1 VSAGSLV
8 ALAGLVVLVAGLA
21 LYERGRAGSR
31 EIGLVAVLIAAASA
45 GRVLFVAVPGAQPV
59 TALAIIAGV
68 ALGPR
73 AGIAVGAGSALVSN
87 AFLGQGPWTP
97 WQMLLWGLAGLA
109 GGLLAPAL
117 RRSRWA
123 LVGLGIAVS
132 LVFGAL
138 MDVWQLATFGP
149 ALTVTA
155 FAAVHVRAVPFDL
168 AHAIATAAILGL
180 AGPSLVALVDRSAVR
195 VRGRWTTA
203 PAAGEPGP

>member
-1 VSAGSLV
+1 MSTGSIV
-8 ALAGLVVLVAGLA
+8 ALAGVVALLAGLA
-21 LYERGRAGSR
+21 LYERGRSGSR

-45 GRVLFVAVPGAQPV
+45 GRVLFAAVPGAQPV
-59 TALAIIAGV
+59 TAIAIVAGV

-117 RRSRWA
+117 RRSRPA
-123 LVGLGIAVS
+123 LVAVGVAIS

-138 MDVWQLATFGP
+138 MDVWQLAAFGP
-149 ALTVTA
+149 ALTLTA
-155 FAAVHVRAVPFDL
+155 FAAVHVRAIPFDL

-180 AGPSLVALVDRSAVR
+180 AGPALIALVDRSAVR
-195 VRGRWTTA
+195 VRGRWIAVPET
-203 PAAGEPGP
+203 EP

>member
-1 VSAGSLV
+1 MSTGSIV
-8 ALAGLVVLVAGLA
+8 ALAGVIALLAGLA
-21 LYERGRAGSR
+21 LYERGRSGSR

-45 GRVLFVAVPGAQPV
+45 GRVLFAAVPGAQPV
-59 TALAIIAGV
+59 TAIAIIAGV

-117 RRSRWA
+117 RRSRPA
-123 LVGLGIAVS
+123 LVAVGVAIS

-138 MDVWQLATFGP
+138 MDVWQLAAFGP
-149 ALTVTA
+149 ALTLTA
-155 FAAVHVRAVPFDL
+155 FAAVHVRAIPFDL
-168 AHAIATAAILGL
+168 AHAIATATILGL
-180 AGPSLVALVDRSAVR
+180 AGPALIALVDRSAVR
-195 VRGRWTTA
+195 VRGRWIAVPETD
-203 PAAGEPGP
+203 P

>member
-1 VSAGSLV
+1 MSTGSIV
-8 ALAGLVVLVAGLA
+8 ALAGVVALLAGLA
-21 LYERGRAGSR
+21 LYERGRSGSR

-45 GRVLFVAVPGAQPV
+45 GRVLFAAVPGAQPV
-59 TALAIIAGV
+59 TAIAIIAGV

-117 RRSRWA
+117 RRSRPA
-123 LVGLGIAVS
+123 LVAVGVAIS

-138 MDVWQLATFGP
+138 MDVWQLAAFGP
-149 ALTVTA
+149 ALTLTA
-155 FAAVHVRAVPFDL
+155 FAAVHVRAIPFDL

-180 AGPSLVALVDRSAVR
+180 AGPALIALVDRSAVR
-195 VRGRWTTA
+195 VRGRWVAVPETD
-203 PAAGEPGP
+203 P

>member
-1 VSAGSLV
+1 MSTGSIV
-8 ALAGLVVLVAGLA
+8 ALAGVVALLAGLA
-21 LYERGRAGSR
+21 LYERGRSGSR

-45 GRVLFVAVPGAQPV
+45 GRVLFAAVPGAQPV
-59 TALAIIAGV
+59 TAIAIVAGV

-73 AGIAVGAGSALVSN
+73 AGVAVGAGSALVSN

-117 RRSRWA
+117 RRSRPA
-123 LVGLGIAVS
+123 LVAVGVAIS

-138 MDVWQLATFGP
+138 MDVWQLAAFGP
-149 ALTVTA
+149 ALTLTA
-155 FAAVHVRAVPFDL
+155 FAAVHVRAIPFDL

-180 AGPSLVALVDRSAVR
+180 AGPALIALVDRSAVR
-195 VRGRWTTA
+195 VRGRWIAVPETD
-203 PAAGEPGP
+203 P

>member
-1 VSAGSLV
+1 VSTGSIV
-8 ALAGLVVLVAGLA
+8 ALAGVVALLAGLA
-21 LYERGRAGSR
+21 LYERGRSGSR

-45 GRVLFVAVPGAQPV
+45 GRVLFAAVPGAQPV
-59 TALAIIAGV
+59 TAIAIIAGV

-117 RRSRWA
+117 RRSRTA
-123 LVGLGIAVS
+123 LVAVGVAIS

-138 MDVWQLATFGP
+138 MDVWQLAAFGP
-149 ALTVTA
+149 ALTLTA
-155 FAAVHVRAVPFDL
+155 FAAVHVRAIPFDL

-180 AGPSLVALVDRSAVR
+180 AGPALIALVDRSAVR
-195 VRGRWTTA
+195 VRGRWIAVPETD
-203 PAAGEPGP
+203 P

>member
-1 VSAGSLV
+1 MSTGSIV
-8 ALAGLVVLVAGLA
+8 ALAGVVALLAGLA
-21 LYERGRAGSR
+21 LYERGRSGSR

-45 GRVLFVAVPGAQPV
+45 GRVLFAAVPGAQPV
-59 TALAIIAGV
+59 TAIAIVAGV

-117 RRSRWA
+117 RRSRPA
-123 LVGLGIAVS
+123 LVAVGVAIS

-138 MDVWQLATFGP
+138 MDVWQLAAFGP
-149 ALTVTA
+149 ALTLTA
-155 FAAVHVRAVPFDL
+155 FAAVHVRAIPFDL

-180 AGPSLVALVDRSAVR
+180 AGPALIALVDRSAVR
-195 VRGRWTTA
+195 VRGRWVAVPETD
-203 PAAGEPGP
+203 P

>member
-1 VSAGSLV
+1 MSTGSIV
-8 ALAGLVVLVAGLA
+8 ALAGLVVLLAGLA
-21 LYERGRAGSR
+21 LYERGRSGSR

-59 TALAIIAGV
+59 TAIAIIAGV

-117 RRSRWA
+117 RRSRGA
-123 LVGLGIAVS
+123 LVALGVAIS
-132 LVFGAL
+132 LAFGAL
-138 MDVWQLATFGP
+138 MDIWQLATFGP
-149 ALTVTA
+149 ALTLTA
-155 FAAVHVRAVPFDL
+155 FAAVHVRAIPFDL

-180 AGPSLVALVDRSAVR
+180 AGPALIALVDRSAVR
-195 VRGRWTTA
+195 VRGRWVTA
-203 PAAGEPGP
+203 PEPEA

>member
-1 VSAGSLV
+1 MSAGAIV
-8 ALAGLVVLVAGLA
+8 ALAGVVALLAGLA
-21 LYERGRAGSR
+21 LYERGRSGSR

-45 GRVLFVAVPGAQPV
+45 GRVLFAAVPGAQPV
-59 TALAIIAGV
+59 TAIAIIAGI

-117 RRSRWA
+117 RRSRGA
-123 LVGLGIAVS
+123 LVALGVTVS

-138 MDVWQLATFGP
+138 MDVWQLAAFGP

-155 FAAVHVRAVPFDL
+155 FAAVHVRAIPFDL

-180 AGPSLVALVDRSAVR
+180 AGPSLIALVDRSAVR
-195 VRGRWTTA
+195 VRGRWITA
-203 PAAGEPGP
+203 PEPES

>member
-1 VSAGSLV
+1 MSTGSVV
-8 ALAGLVVLVAGLA
+8 ALAGLVALLAGLA
-21 LYERGRAGSR
+21 LYERGRSGSR

-45 GRVLFVAVPGAQPV
+45 GRVLFVVVPGAQPV
-59 TALAIIAGV
+59 TAIAIIAGV

-97 WQMLLWGLAGLA
+97 WQMLLWGLAGLL

-117 RRSRWA
+117 RRSRGA
-123 LVGLGIAVS
+123 LVAVGVGVS

-149 ALTVTA
+149 ALTLTA
-155 FAAVHVRAVPFDL
+155 FAAVHVRAIPFDL
-168 AHAIATAAILGL
+168 AHAIATAAVLGL
-180 AGPSLVALVDRSAVR
+180 AGPALIALVDRSAVR
-195 VRGRWTTA
+195 VRGRWVAA
-203 PAAGEPGP
+203 PEPER

>member
-1 VSAGSLV
+1 MSTGSVV
-8 ALAGLVVLVAGLA
+8 ALAGLVALLAGLA
-21 LYERGRAGSR
+21 LYERGRSGSR

-59 TALAIIAGV
+59 TAIAIIAGV

-97 WQMLLWGLAGLA
+97 WQMLLWGLAGLL

-117 RRSRWA
+117 RRSRGA
-123 LVGLGIAVS
+123 LVAVGVGVS

-149 ALTVTA
+149 ALTLTA
-155 FAAVHVRAVPFDL
+155 FVAVHVRAIPFDL
-168 AHAIATAAILGL
+168 AHAIATAAVLGL
-180 AGPSLVALVDRSAVR
+180 AGPALIALVDRSAVR
-195 VRGRWTTA
+195 VRGRWVAA
-203 PAAGEPGP
+203 PEPKR

>member
-1 VSAGSLV
+1 MSTGSIV
-8 ALAGLVVLVAGLA
+8 ALSGVVALLAGLA
-21 LYERGRAGSR
+21 LYERGRSGSR

-45 GRVLFVAVPGAQPV
+45 GRVLFAAVPGAQPV
-59 TALAIIAGV
+59 TAIAIIAGV

-117 RRSRWA
+117 RRSRPA
-123 LVGLGIAVS
+123 LVAVGVAIS

-138 MDVWQLATFGP
+138 MDVWQLAAFGP
-149 ALTVTA
+149 ALTLTA
-155 FAAVHVRAVPFDL
+155 FAAVHVRAIPFDL

-180 AGPSLVALVDRSAVR
+180 AGPALIALVDRSAVR
-195 VRGRWTTA
+195 VRGRWIAVPET
-203 PAAGEPGP
+203 EP

>member
-1 VSAGSLV
+1 MSAGAIV
-8 ALAGLVVLVAGLA
+8 ALAGVVALLAGLA
-21 LYERGRAGSR
+21 LYERGRTGSR

-45 GRVLFVAVPGAQPV
+45 GRVLFAAVPGAQPV
-59 TALAIIAGV
+59 TAIAIIAGV

-117 RRSRWA
+117 RRSRGA
-123 LVGLGIAVS
+123 LVALGVAVS

-138 MDVWQLATFGP
+138 MDVWQLAAFGP

-155 FAAVHVRAVPFDL
+155 FAAVHARAIPFDL

-180 AGPSLVALVDRSAVR
+180 AGPSLIALVDRSAVR
-195 VRGRWTTA
+195 VRGRWVTA
-203 PAAGEPGP
+203 PEPES

>member
-1 VSAGSLV
+1 MSTGSIV
-8 ALAGLVVLVAGLA
+8 ALAGLVALLAGLA
-21 LYERGRAGSR
+21 LYERGRSGSR

-45 GRVLFVAVPGAQPV
+45 GRVLFVVVPGAQPV
-59 TALAIIAGV
+59 TAIAIIAGV

-97 WQMLLWGLAGLA
+97 WQMLLWGLAGLL

-117 RRSRWA
+117 RRSRGA
-123 LVGLGIAVS
+123 LVAVGVGVS

-149 ALTVTA
+149 ALTLTA
-155 FAAVHVRAVPFDL
+155 FAAVHVRAIPFDL
-168 AHAIATAAILGL
+168 AHAIATAAVLGL
-180 AGPSLVALVDRSAVR
+180 AGPALIALVDRSAVR
-195 VRGRWTTA
+195 VRGRWVAA
-203 PAAGEPGP
+203 PEPER

>member
-1 VSAGSLV
+1 MSTGSIV
-8 ALAGLVVLVAGLA
+8 ALAGVVALLAGLA
-21 LYERGRAGSR
+21 LYERGRSGSR

-45 GRVLFVAVPGAQPV
+45 GRVLFAAVPGAQPV
-59 TALAIIAGV
+59 TAIAIIAGV

-117 RRSRWA
+117 RRSRPA
-123 LVGLGIAVS
+123 LVAVGVAIS

-138 MDVWQLATFGP
+138 MDVWQLAAFGP
-149 ALTVTA
+149 ALTLTA
-155 FAAVHVRAVPFDL
+155 FAAVHVRAIPFDL

-180 AGPSLVALVDRSAVR
+180 AGPALIALVDRSAVR
-195 VRGRWTTA
+195 VRGRWIAVPETD
-203 PAAGEPGP
+203 P

>member
-1 VSAGSLV
+1 MSTGSIV
-8 ALAGLVVLVAGLA
+8 ALAGLVVLLAGLA
-21 LYERGRAGSR
+21 LYERGRSGSR

-59 TALAIIAGV
+59 TAIAIIAGV

-117 RRSRWA
+117 RRSRGA
-123 LVGLGIAVS
+123 LVALGVTIS
-132 LVFGAL
+132 LAFGAL
-138 MDVWQLATFGP
+138 MDIWQLATFGP
-149 ALTVTA
+149 ALTLTA
-155 FAAVHVRAVPFDL
+155 FAAVHVRAIPFDL

-180 AGPSLVALVDRSAVR
+180 AGPALIALVDRSAVR
-195 VRGRWTTA
+195 VRGRWVAA
-203 PAAGEPGP
+203 PEPEA

>member
-1 VSAGSLV
+1 MSTGSIV
-8 ALAGLVVLVAGLA
+8 ALAGLVALLAGLA
-21 LYERGRAGSR
+21 LYERGRSGSR

-59 TALAIIAGV
+59 TAIAIIAGV

-97 WQMLLWGLAGLA
+97 WQMLLWGLAGLL

-117 RRSRWA
+117 RRSRGA
-123 LVGLGIAVS
+123 LVAVGVGVS

-149 ALTVTA
+149 ALTLTA
-155 FAAVHVRAVPFDL
+155 FVAVHVRAIPFDL
-168 AHAIATAAILGL
+168 AHAIATAAVLGL
-180 AGPSLVALVDRSAVR
+180 AGPALIALVDRSAVR
-195 VRGRWTTA
+195 VRGRWVAA
-203 PAAGEPGP
+203 PEPER

>member
-1 VSAGSLV
+1 MSTGSIV
-8 ALAGLVVLVAGLA
+8 ALAGLVVLLAGLA
-21 LYERGRAGSR
+21 LYERGRSGSR

-59 TALAIIAGV
+59 TAIAIIAGV

-117 RRSRWA
+117 RRSRGA
-123 LVGLGIAVS
+123 LVALGVAIS
-132 LVFGAL
+132 LAFGAL
-138 MDVWQLATFGP
+138 MDIWQLATFGP
-149 ALTVTA
+149 ALTLTA
-155 FAAVHVRAVPFDL
+155 FAAVHVRAIPFDL

-180 AGPSLVALVDRSAVR
+180 AGPALIALVDRSAVR
-195 VRGRWTTA
+195 VRGRWVAA
-203 PAAGEPGP
+203 PEPEA

>member
-1 VSAGSLV
+1 MSTGSIV
-8 ALAGLVVLVAGLA
+8 ALAGVVALLAGLA
-21 LYERGRAGSR
+21 LYERGRSGSR

-45 GRVLFVAVPGAQPV
+45 GRVLFAAVPGAQPV
-59 TALAIIAGV
+59 TAIAIIAGV

-117 RRSRWA
+117 RRSRPA
-123 LVGLGIAVS
+123 LVAVGVAIS

-138 MDVWQLATFGP
+138 MDVWQLAAFGP
-149 ALTVTA
+149 ALTLTA
-155 FAAVHVRAVPFDL
+155 FAAVHVRAIPFDL

-180 AGPSLVALVDRSAVR
+180 AGPALIALVDRSAVR
-195 VRGRWTTA
+195 VRGRWIAVPET
-203 PAAGEPGP
+203 EP

>member
-1 VSAGSLV
+1 MSTGSIV
-8 ALAGLVVLVAGLA
+8 ALAGLVALLAGLA
-21 LYERGRAGSR
+21 LYERGRSGSR

-59 TALAIIAGV
+59 TAIAIIAGV

-117 RRSRWA
+117 RRSRGA
-123 LVGLGIAVS
+123 LVALGVAIS
-132 LVFGAL
+132 LAFGAL
-138 MDVWQLATFGP
+138 MDIWQLATFGP
-149 ALTVTA
+149 ALTLTA
-155 FAAVHVRAVPFDL
+155 FAAVHVRAIPFDL

-180 AGPSLVALVDRSAVR
+180 AGPALIALVDRSAVR
-195 VRGRWTTA
+195 VRGRWIA
-203 PAAGEPGP
+203 EPEPES

>member
-1 VSAGSLV
+1 MSTGSIV
-8 ALAGLVVLVAGLA
+8 ALAGLVALLAGLA
-21 LYERGRAGSR
+21 LYERGRSGSR

-45 GRVLFVAVPGAQPV
+45 GRVLFVVVPGAQPV
-59 TALAIIAGV
+59 TSIAIIAGV

-97 WQMLLWGLAGLA
+97 WQMLLWGLAGLL

-117 RRSRWA
+117 RRSRGA
-123 LVGLGIAVS
+123 LVAVGVGVS

-149 ALTVTA
+149 ALTLTA
-155 FAAVHVRAVPFDL
+155 FAAVHVRAIPFDL
-168 AHAIATAAILGL
+168 AHAIATAAVLGL
-180 AGPSLVALVDRSAVR
+180 AGPALIALVDRSAVR
-195 VRGRWTTA
+195 VRGRWVAA
-203 PAAGEPGP
+203 PEPER

>member
-1 VSAGSLV
+1 MSTGSIV
-8 ALAGLVVLVAGLA
+8 ALAGLVALLAGLA
-21 LYERGRAGSR
+21 LYERGRSGSR

-59 TALAIIAGV
+59 TAIAIIAGV

-97 WQMLLWGLAGLA
+97 WQMLLWGLAGLL

-117 RRSRWA
+117 RRSRGA
-123 LVGLGIAVS
+123 LVAVGVGVS

-149 ALTVTA
+149 ALTLTA
-155 FAAVHVRAVPFDL
+155 FAAVHVRAIPFDL
-168 AHAIATAAILGL
+168 AHAIATAAVLGL
-180 AGPSLVALVDRSAVR
+180 AGPALIALVDRSAVR
-195 VRGRWTTA
+195 VRGRWVTA
-203 PAAGEPGP
+203 PEPER

>member
-1 VSAGSLV
+1 MSTGSIV
-8 ALAGLVVLVAGLA
+8 ALAGVVALLAGLA
-21 LYERGRAGSR
+21 LSERGRSGSR

-45 GRVLFVAVPGAQPV
+45 GRVLFAAVPGAQPV
-59 TALAIIAGV
+59 TAIAIVAGV

-117 RRSRWA
+117 RRSRPA
-123 LVGLGIAVS
+123 LVAVGVAIS

-138 MDVWQLATFGP
+138 MDVWQLAAFGP
-149 ALTVTA
+149 ALTLTA
-155 FAAVHVRAVPFDL
+155 FAAVHVRAIPFDL

-180 AGPSLVALVDRSAVR
+180 AGPALIALVDRSAVR
-195 VRGRWTTA
+195 VRGRWIAVPET
-203 PAAGEPGP
+203 EP

>member
-1 VSAGSLV
+1 MSTGSIV
-8 ALAGLVVLVAGLA
+8 ALAGLVALLAGLA
-21 LYERGRAGSR
+21 LYERGRSGSR

-59 TALAIIAGV
+59 TAIAIIAGV

-97 WQMLLWGLAGLA
+97 WQMLLWGLAGLL

-117 RRSRWA
+117 RRSRGA
-123 LVGLGIAVS
+123 LVAVGVGVS

-149 ALTVTA
+149 ALTLTA
-155 FAAVHVRAVPFDL
+155 FVAVHVRAIPFDL
-168 AHAIATAAILGL
+168 AHAIATAAVLGL
-180 AGPSLVALVDRSAVR
+180 AGPALIALVDRSAVR
-195 VRGRWTTA
+195 VRGRWVAA
-203 PAAGEPGP
+203 PEPKR

>member
-1 VSAGSLV
+1 LSTGSIV
-8 ALAGLVVLVAGLA
+8 ALAGVVALLAGLA
-21 LYERGRAGSR
+21 LYERGRSGSR

-45 GRVLFVAVPGAQPV
+45 GRVLFAAVPGAQPV
-59 TALAIIAGV
+59 TAIAIIAGV

-117 RRSRWA
+117 RRSRPA
-123 LVGLGIAVS
+123 LVAVGVAIS

-138 MDVWQLATFGP
+138 MDVWQLAAFGP
-149 ALTVTA
+149 ALTLTA
-155 FAAVHVRAVPFDL
+155 FAAVHVRAIPFDL

-180 AGPSLVALVDRSAVR
+180 AGPALIALVDRSAVR
-195 VRGRWTTA
+195 VRGRWIAVPETD
-203 PAAGEPGP
+203 P

>member
-1 VSAGSLV
+1 MSAGAIV
-8 ALAGLVVLVAGLA
+8 ALAGVVALLAGLA
-21 LYERGRAGSR
+21 LYERGRTGSR
-31 EIGLVAVLIAAASA
+31 EIGLVAVLVAAASA
-45 GRVLFVAVPGAQPV
+45 GRVLFAAVPGAQPV
-59 TALAIIAGV
+59 TAIAIIAGV

-117 RRSRWA
+117 RRSRGA
-123 LVGLGIAVS
+123 LVALGVAVS

-138 MDVWQLATFGP
+138 MDVWQLAAFGP

-155 FAAVHVRAVPFDL
+155 FAAVHARAIPFDL

-180 AGPSLVALVDRSAVR
+180 AGPSLIALVDRSAVR
-195 VRGRWTTA
+195 VRGRWVTA
-203 PAAGEPGP
+203 PEPES

>member
-1 VSAGSLV
+1 MSTGSIV
-8 ALAGLVVLVAGLA
+8 ALAGLVALLAGLA
-21 LYERGRAGSR
+21 LYERGRSGSR

-59 TALAIIAGV
+59 TAIAIIAGV

-97 WQMLLWGLAGLA
+97 WQMLLWGLAGLL

-117 RRSRWA
+117 RRSRGA
-123 LVGLGIAVS
+123 LVAVGVGVS

-149 ALTVTA
+149 ALTLTA
-155 FAAVHVRAVPFDL
+155 FAAVHVRAIPFDL
-168 AHAIATAAILGL
+168 AHAIATAAVLGL
-180 AGPSLVALVDRSAVR
+180 AGPALIALVDRSAVR
-195 VRGRWTTA
+195 VRGRWVAA
-203 PAAGEPGP
+203 PEPER

>member
-1 VSAGSLV
+1 MSTGSII
-8 ALAGLVVLVAGLA
+8 ALAGVVVLLAGLA
-21 LYERGRAGSR
+21 LYERGRSGSR

-59 TALAIIAGV
+59 TAIAIIAGV

-117 RRSRWA
+117 RRSRGA
-123 LVGLGIAVS
+123 LVALGVAIS

-149 ALTVTA
+149 ALTLTA
-155 FAAVHVRAVPFDL
+155 FAAVHVRAIPFDL
-168 AHAIATAAILGL
+168 AHAIATAAILGF
-180 AGPSLVALVDRSAVR
+180 AGPALIALVDRSAVR
-195 VRGRWTTA
+195 VRGRWIAA
-203 PAAGEPGP
+203 PEPES

>member
-1 VSAGSLV
+1 MSAGAIV
-8 ALAGLVVLVAGLA
+8 ALAGVVALLAGLA
-21 LYERGRAGSR
+21 LYERGRSGSR

-45 GRVLFVAVPGAQPV
+45 GRVLFAAVPGAQPV
-59 TALAIIAGV
+59 TAIAIIAGI

-117 RRSRWA
+117 RRSRGA
-123 LVGLGIAVS
+123 LVALGVTVS

-138 MDVWQLATFGP
+138 MDVWQLSAFGP

-155 FAAVHVRAVPFDL
+155 FAAVHVRAIPFDL

-180 AGPSLVALVDRSAVR
+180 AGPSLIALVDRSAVR
-195 VRGRWTTA
+195 VRGRWITA
-203 PAAGEPGP
+203 PEPES

>member
-1 VSAGSLV
+1 MSTGSIV
-8 ALAGLVVLVAGLA
+8 ALAGVVALLAGLA
-21 LYERGRAGSR
+21 LYERGRSGSR

-45 GRVLFVAVPGAQPV
+45 GRVLFAAVPGAQPV
-59 TALAIIAGV
+59 TAIAIVAGV

-117 RRSRWA
+117 RRSRPA
-123 LVGLGIAVS
+123 LVAVGIAIS

-138 MDVWQLATFGP
+138 MDVWQLAAFGP
-149 ALTVTA
+149 ALTLTA
-155 FAAVHVRAVPFDL
+155 FAAVHVRAIPFDL

-180 AGPSLVALVDRSAVR
+180 AGPALIALVDRSAVR
-195 VRGRWTTA
+195 VRGRWIAVPET
-203 PAAGEPGP
+203 EP

>member
-1 VSAGSLV
+1 MSTGSIV
-8 ALAGLVVLVAGLA
+8 ALAGVVALLAGLA
-21 LYERGRAGSR
+21 LYERGRSGSR

-45 GRVLFVAVPGAQPV
+45 GRVLFAAVPGAQPV
-59 TALAIIAGV
+59 TAIAIIAGV

-117 RRSRWA
+117 RRSRPA
-123 LVGLGIAVS
+123 LVAVGIAIS

-138 MDVWQLATFGP
+138 MDVWQLAAFGP
-149 ALTVTA
+149 ALTLTA
-155 FAAVHVRAVPFDL
+155 FAAVHVRAIPFDL

-180 AGPSLVALVDRSAVR
+180 AGPALIALVDRSAVR
-195 VRGRWTTA
+195 VRGRWVAVPETD
-203 PAAGEPGP
+203 P

>member
-1 VSAGSLV
+1 MSTGSIV
-8 ALAGLVVLVAGLA
+8 ALAGLVALLAGLA
-21 LYERGRAGSR
+21 LYERGRSGSR

-59 TALAIIAGV
+59 TAIAIIAGV

-117 RRSRWA
+117 RRSRGA
-123 LVGLGIAVS
+123 LVALGVAIS
-132 LVFGAL
+132 LAFGAL
-138 MDVWQLATFGP
+138 MDIWQLATFGP
-149 ALTVTA
+149 ALTLTA
-155 FAAVHVRAVPFDL
+155 FAAVHVRAIPFDL

-180 AGPSLVALVDRSAVR
+180 AGPALIALVDRSAVR
-195 VRGRWTTA
+195 VRGRWIA
-203 PAAGEPGP
+203 EPEPEA